1 MQHLEGTFCIL
12 KIESIATIKQ
22 KKRTVSLH
30 LSRRLN
36 LSYLFQGYKLSAV
49 DNMKWLDDL
58 LSMDS
63 LRCSNHHLWV
73 HPTYPLGNSNI
84 YHTYPS
90 LFYKK

>member
-1 MQHLEGTFCIL
+1 MQHLERTFCIL
-12 KIESIATIKQ
+12 KTESIATIKQ
-22 KKRTVSLH
+22 KKRTVSLY

-63 LRCSNHHLWV
+63 LRCR
-73 HPTYPLGNSNI
+73 
-84 YHTYPS
+84 PS
-90 LFYKK
+90 ALVGASQLSTRS

>member
-1 MQHLEGTFCIL
+1 MQHLKQTFCIL
-12 KIESIATIKQ
+12 KIESIAT
-22 KKRTVSLH
+22 KKKKSTVSLY

-63 LRCSNHHLWV
+63 LRCNNQHLWV
-73 HPTYPLGNSNI
+73 HPSYPLGNSNI
-84 YHTYPS
+84 
-90 LFYKK
+90 